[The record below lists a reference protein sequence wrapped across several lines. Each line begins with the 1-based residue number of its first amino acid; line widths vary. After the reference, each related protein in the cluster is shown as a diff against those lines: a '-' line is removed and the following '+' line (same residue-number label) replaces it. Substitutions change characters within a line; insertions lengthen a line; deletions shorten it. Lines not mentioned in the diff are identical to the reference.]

1 MYIVVIA
8 WMYVVL
14 MMSVTEATNSS
25 GSVLGA
31 VITFVLYGLLPIS
44 IVVYVMGTG
53 ARRKARQAAEAAE
66 AAEAAIV
73 PAAITPSTVPSTAP
87 SPAPSPETPT
97 THSIAPRLDPDGSGH
112 AAGAAVA
119 AERKK
124 A

>member
-14 MMSVTEATNSS
+14 MMSVAEATNSS

-53 ARRKARQAAEAAE
+53 ARRKARQAAEAT
-66 AAEAAIV
+66 IV
-73 PAAITPSTVPSTAP
+73 PAAITPSTVPLTAP
-87 SPAPSPETPT
+87 SHARSPAPSPATST

-112 AAGAAVA
+112 AASAAVA

>member
-14 MMSVTEATNSS
+14 MMSVAEATNSS

-66 AAEAAIV
+66 AAIV
-73 PAAITPSTVPSTAP
+73 PAAITRSTVPSTAP
-87 SPAPSPETPT
+87 SPAPSPETST

>member
-8 WMYVVL
+8 WMYVVV
-14 MMSVTEATNSS
+14 MMSVAEATNSS

-53 ARRKARQAAEAAE
+53 ARRKARQAAEAA
-66 AAEAAIV
+66 IV
-73 PAAITPSTVPSTAP
+73 PAVITPSTVPSTAP

-112 AAGAAVA
+112 AASAAVA

>member
-14 MMSVTEATNSS
+14 MMSVAEATNSS

-53 ARRKARQAAEAAE
+53 ARRKARQ

>member
-14 MMSVTEATNSS
+14 MMSVAEATNSS

-53 ARRKARQAAEAAE
+53 ARRKARQAAEAAV
-66 AAEAAIV
+66 AA
-73 PAAITPSTVPSTAP
+73 AAITPSTVPSTAP
-87 SPAPSPETPT
+87 SHAPSTATST
-97 THSIAPRLDPDGSGH
+97 THSTAPRLDPDGSGH

>member
-14 MMSVTEATNSS
+14 MMSVAEATNSS

-53 ARRKARQAAEAAE
+53 ARRKARQAAEAAV
-66 AAEAAIV
+66 AA
-73 PAAITPSTVPSTAP
+73 AAITPLTVPSTAP
-87 SPAPSPETPT
+87 SHAPSTATST

>member
-8 WMYVVL
+8 WMYVVV
-14 MMSVTEATNSS
+14 MMSVAEATNSS

-53 ARRKARQAAEAAE
+53 ARRKARQAAEAAV
-66 AAEAAIV
+66 AA
-73 PAAITPSTVPSTAP
+73 AAITPSTVPSTAP
-87 SPAPSPETPT
+87 SHAPSTATST
-97 THSIAPRLDPDGSGH
+97 THSTAPRLDPDGSGH

>member
-8 WMYVVL
+8 WMYVVV
-14 MMSVTEATNSS
+14 MMSVAEATNSS

-53 ARRKARQAAEAAE
+53 ARRKARQAAEAA
-66 AAEAAIV
+66 IV
-73 PAAITPSTVPSTAP
+73 PAVITPSTVPSTAP
-87 SPAPSPETPT
+87 SPAPSPETST

>member
-8 WMYVVL
+8 WMYVVV
-14 MMSVTEATNSS
+14 MMSVAEATNSS

-53 ARRKARQAAEAAE
+53 ARRKARQAAEAAV
-66 AAEAAIV
+66 AA
-73 PAAITPSTVPSTAP
+73 AAITPLTVPSTAP
-87 SPAPSPETPT
+87 SHAPSTATST
-97 THSIAPRLDPDGSGH
+97 THSTAPRLDPDGSGH